1 MSLAKKFNLITAIS
15 GLLVAVMAVVG
26 YYFASK
32 NLAETLEAEMNALVA
47 EQAQELNGWLMKKAA
62 SAEYAAN
69 IFTGLNGDMS
79 RIKSRDL
86 LAIATSDKDILEVT
100 IGLDD
105 GYFVS
110 YNAGDYTGK
119 VDPTGRPWYKG
130 SREYDK
136 VLFTDAYV
144 DVYTGQLIVSAA
156 APIKANGKFIGS
168 MCNDIA
174 LTVLD
179 EQVKK
184 MNYRGQGEGI
194 IIETTTGS
202 ILATSKSDAEGAKK
216 IEDIPSMAAHFDEMK
231 NKHSGFFTLPATESY
246 PVDSVFAY
254 TTIETTG
261 WIVGISVDSSFVYA
275 AENSL
280 RNMYLILFIGILVAL
295 LVIFRKMALSVT
307 TPIIELQAHAGEL
320 ARGNLKLPDVAVKTE
335 DEIGSLARAF
345 NDMSKNLRNVISK
358 MATTSDQVAAASEEL
373 TASAQQSAHTSVHV
387 AESVGEVSMNMN
399 AQLEDINA
407 AKNSVDIVF
416 RDIEQ
421 MSEKTKVVT
430 HTSNETA
437 QAAQRGSELMRIAV
451 GKMGNIEKSVL
462 ASAEVVKQLGENSQ
476 QIGQIV
482 EAISAIAEQTN
493 LLALNAAIE
502 SARAGEQGRG
512 FAVVA
517 EEVRKLASE
526 SQTSAEQIREK
537 ILSIQSDT
545 LNAVESMENGTKDVK
560 EGTAAISEVGE
571 QFRQIMKR
579 VDEIKEQ
586 MGGIGTSMKTVSDGA
601 SKIVEAVESID
612 EVSRK
617 TSEHTTTISASTQE
631 QSASNEEI
639 AAASQ
644 SLSHL
649 ATEMQEAV
657 GKFKI

>member
-1 MSLAKKFNLITAIS
+1 MSLMKKFYLVTA
-15 GLLVAVMAVVG
+15 VAGFLMIMMAAIG
-26 YYFASK
+26 YYISSK
-32 NLAETLEAEMNALVA
+32 SLSETLESEMAALVGKQG
-47 EQAQELNGWLMKKAA
+47 EELNGWLAKKAA

-69 IFTGLNGDMS
+69 IFTQLNGDLS

-119 VDPTGRPWYKG
+119 VDPTGRPWYKDA
-130 SREYDK
+130 RQFDK

-144 DVYTGQLIVSAA
+144 DVYTNQLIVSAA
-156 APIKANGKFIGS
+156 APIKANGKFIGA
-168 MCNDIA
+168 MCNDIT

-194 IIETTTGS
+194 IIETTTGN
-202 ILATSKSDAEGAKK
+202 ILATSNPNAPAK
-216 IEDIPSMAAHFDEMK
+216 IEEIPPMAAHFDEMK
-231 NKHSGFFTLPATESY
+231 NNRTGFFILPATETF
-246 PVDSVFAY
+246 PHESVFAY
-254 TTIETTG
+254 TTAESTG
-261 WIVGISVDSSFVYA
+261 WIVGISVDNGYVYA
-275 AENSL
+275 SANHL
-280 RNMYLILFIGILVAL
+280 RNIYLILAVVIFGAL
-295 LVIFRKMALSVT
+295 LITFRKLAHSITM
-307 TPIIELQAHAGEL
+307 PIIALESHAAEL
-320 ARGNLKLPDVAVKTE
+320 AKGNLKVQDVAISTE
-335 DEIGSLARAF
+335 DEIGSLAHAF
-345 NDMSKNLRNVISK
+345 NDMSKNLRGLISK
-358 MATTSDQVAAASEEL
+358 MANTSNQVAAASEQL
-373 TASAQQSAHTSVHV
+373 TASAQQSADTAVHV

-399 AQLEDINA
+399 KQLDDIQA
-407 AKNSVDIVF
+407 AKNNVDVVF
-416 RDIEQ
+416 RDIEN
-421 MSEKTKVVT
+421 MSEKTTVVT
-430 HTSNETA
+430 KTSNETA
-437 QAAQRGSELMRIAV
+437 QAAERGAELMRVAV
-451 GKMGNIEKSVL
+451 GKMSNIEKSVT
-462 ASAEVVKQLGENSQ
+462 ASAEVVKKLGENSK

-502 SARAGEQGRG
+502 AARAGEQGRG

-526 SQTSAEQIREK
+526 SQISAEQIREK
-537 ILSIQSDT
+537 ILSIQTDT
-545 LNAVESMENGTKDVK
+545 LDAVESMENGTKDVK
-560 EGTAAISEVGE
+560 EGTNAISEVGE
-571 QFRQIMKR
+571 QFQQIMKR
-579 VDEIKEQ
+579 VDGIKAQ
-586 MGGIGTSMKTVSDGA
+586 MDGIGSSMKTVSNGA

-612 EVSRK
+612 EVSHK
-617 TSEHTTTISASTQE
+617 TSEHTESISASTEE
-631 QSASNEEI
+631 QSASNQEI